1 MLTDQQITALRTEAE
16 TNAEFRLLVRGGN
29 GVPANDVAAAAMAST
44 LMPKQV
50 TQGSFY
56 TELGIIAA
64 FSDPAAG
71 ETLLQ
76 TLATVAASGPEHAV
90 LARMLKWL
98 APGMPGLDFGNAAL
112 RAAINAYHTAEVLT
126 TTQRDTLLALGER
139 AVVVSASDIARVR

>member
-1 MLTDQQITALRTEAE
+1 MLTDSQVAALRAEVE
-16 TNAEFRLLVRGGN
+16 TNAAFRVLVRGAN
-29 GVPANDVAAAAMAST
+29 GVPADDVAAAAMAGT
-44 LMPKQV
+44 LLPKQI
-50 TQGSFY
+50 TENSFF

-64 FSDPAAG
+64 FADPAAG

-98 APGMPGLDFGNAAL
+98 APGMPGLDFGHSAL
-112 RAAINAYHTAEVLT
+112 RAAITAYTAANVLT

-139 AVVVSASDIARVR
+139 AVAVSPADIARVR

>member
-1 MLTDQQITALRTEAE
+1 MLTDSQIAALRAEAE
-16 TNAEFRLLVRGGN
+16 TNAEFRTLVRGAN
-29 GVPANDVAAAAMAST
+29 GVPADDTAAAAMAST
-44 LMPKQV
+44 LLPAQV
-50 TQGSFY
+50 TEGSRY

-64 FSDPAAG
+64 FADPAAG

-112 RAAINAYHTAEVLT
+112 RGAINAYYGAGVLNN
-126 TTQRDTLLALGER
+126 TQRDTLLALGER
-139 AVVVSASDIARVR
+139 AVVVSPADIARVR